1 MDCLSPF
8 WYTLHKVFDNSFEL
22 QIKNIKELLDFL
34 NKNPSI
40 GVAEIVSTSD
50 KYQYQI
56 YKEAEGLKYEPDE
69 FPDNANIEY
78 QLGLYVGYLHSIA
91 FNDYGI
97 FPTPNHE

>member
-1 MDCLSPF
+1 MFCNF
-8 WYTLHKVFDNSFEL
+8 VQKVL
-22 QIKNIKELLDFL
+22 AKNK
-34 NKNPSI
+34 
-40 GVAEIVSTSD
+40 
-50 KYQYQI
+50 
-56 YKEAEGLKYEPDE
+56 GLKYEPDE